1 MEAFFIIVA
10 LIIAFTG
17 LTMLFWGL
25 GQRFL
30 SRQKKKGALRKI
42 ITGILLGAAT
52 ITLINFYWAITSTSL
67 EGISIKDVAIYGAAT
82 AALLVISFLLMR
94 SMYLPWSRAHNESL
108 KQEEAAQAEA
118 ARKTNVLKFYEECLA
133 AGVQT
138 LENEGK
144 RQKANLIAA
153 KYFKTFDLEEIFAEG
168 KTLHEEKI
176 LREKNAARAKAE
188 AEDRKAHAEL
198 TKYADLRGREKTIRM
213 LDGKLKDAT
222 ATVNKY
228 RTILNNLQNG
238 IGTSAER
245 EKSWG
250 IAGGIAEALAG
261 PAAGVAAALDV
272 QNENAEIRQR
282 NEARTKAD
290 IAYYHKISTA
300 FYPEIKKHERIME
313 DATKKLEK
321 AQTMLIREETPEACF
336 ARIHFSR
343 EEVTI
348 SDGGSALVKV
358 FAQTDP
364 FTIFEDTLAVVDG
377 TITAHILHENQEVGQ
392 AILVIPE
399 CGIASGYKAHK
410 RGVWLSGMALFCCDA
425 DKAYTVTFSPRDL
438 WAAEDITV

>member
-1 MEAFFIIVA
+1 MEAFVIIVS

-25 GQRFL
+25 GQHFL
-30 SRQKKKGALRKI
+30 SKQKKKGAVRKI

-52 ITLINFYWAITSTSL
+52 IALINFYWAITDTSL
-67 EGISIKDVAIYGAAT
+67 DGINITDVTIYGGAT
-82 AALLVISFLLMR
+82 AVLLVIAFLLMR
-94 SMYLPWSRAHNESL
+94 SMYLPWRRAHNEKI

-118 ARKTNVLKFYEECLA
+118 ARKTNIIKFYEECLA

-138 LENEGK
+138 LEKEGQQ
-144 RQKANLIAA
+144 QKANLIAA
-153 KYFKTFDLEEIFAEG
+153 KYFKTFNLEEIFAEG
-168 KTLHEEKI
+168 RTLHEENV
-176 LREKNAARAKAE
+176 LREQNAAQANAE
-188 AEDRKAHAEL
+188 AEDRKMHAEL
-198 TKYADLRGREKTIRM
+198 TKYADLRGREKTIKM

-228 RTILNNLQNG
+228 RTILKNIENG

-250 IAGGIAEALAG
+250 VAGGIAEALAG
-261 PAAGVAAALDV
+261 PAAGVAVAMDV
-272 QNENAEIRQR
+272 QNENAKIRQR

-300 FYPEIKKHERIME
+300 FFPEIKKHEQIME
-313 DATKKLEK
+313 DCKKKLEK
-321 AQTMLIREETPEACF
+321 VQTMLIREENPEDCF
-336 ARIHFSR
+336 ARIQFSR

-348 SDGGSALVKV
+348 SDGGSAMVKV

-377 TITAHILHENQEVGQ
+377 SITAHILHENQEVGQ

-410 RGVWLSGMALFCCDA
+410 RGVWLNGMALFCCDA
-425 DKAYTVTFSPRDL
+425 DKAYTVTFSSRDL